1 MQGLTSGG
9 RWGRGG
15 RLKMDERVGEGER
28 ELGGG
33 RGGDLD
39 DRTRKV
45 AVADGRSVSME
56 SRKEGEG
63 QGQVC

>member
-1 MQGLTSGG
+1 MYCKTGRGEGNEGG

-28 ELGGG
+28 GFGVG

-39 DRTRKV
+39 DRAR
-45 AVADGRSVSME
+45 GN
-56 SRKEGEG
+56 SRRMLGP
-63 QGQVC
+63 